1 MDSFN
6 RIVSFVL
13 GLVVVL
19 VFFAV
24 VTGKLKLPGKLAG
37 IAAKPTPTPTKSIN
51 PTPASSLTVNG
62 NSQTA
67 PLGSY
72 YKSQT
77 GNTANKTAS
86 IPSTGLPTLFIPS
99 LLAGG
104 LGGSF
109 LRKSGKKRTA

>member
-37 IAAKPTPTPTKSIN
+37 VAAKPTPTPTQSVN
-51 PTPASSLTVNG
+51 PTPISSLTING
-62 NSQTA
+62 SPEKA
-67 PLGSY
+67 PLGSF
-72 YKSQT
+72 YKTQT
-77 GNTANKTAS
+77 NNVSNKTSS

-109 LRKSGKKRTA
+109 LRKSGKKKAS